1 MVKLANFLHMIIGMY
16 IVVFFADCHGLKKL
30 IVGAVAGLS
39 SCREEECAKEG
50 GEEK

>member
-16 IVVFFADCHGLKKL
+16 IVFFADCHGLKKL

-39 SCREEECAKEG
+39 SCREECAKEG